1 MENIAERSLHLSRT
15 FNVPLKTMWEAWTIP
30 EQIAVW
36 WGPNGFTNT
45 IHIMDFK
52 VDGEWKLTMHGP
64 DGQNYAN
71 RSVFRE
77 IIPFEKIVMEHFN
90 PHFIA
95 TIKFTDLGNATLI
108 DWHSLFD
115 TIENFTIVVKTFKAD
130 EGQKQNLDRLE
141 MFFNPTV

>member
-1 MENIAERSLHLSRT
+1 
-15 FNVPLKTMWEAWTIP
+15 MWEAWTIP

-77 IIPFEKIVMEHFN
+77 IIPFEK
-90 PHFIA
+90 
-95 TIKFTDLGNATLI
+95 L
-108 DWHSLFD
+108 
-115 TIENFTIVVKTFKAD
+115 
-130 EGQKQNLDRLE
+130 
-141 MFFNPTV
+141 